1 MIITQSKYRTVT
13 YKGRIADIIECA
25 YDSNHTQIVWLHPF
39 ALTDRW
45 NGWGQGGGTC
55 HKVGTIELV
64 QQGHK
69 SEGIN
74 RTQTKRFYTFV
85 FNGKEKDYESGFHY
99 YGARYYWSE
108 VLTGWLSVDPMA
120 DKYPFISPYAY
131 CAWNPVKLVDPDGRE
146 IDDYFSYTGK
156 YLGSDNAKTDNIR
169 IIEESQWDKLSVNG
183 TIEHT
188 LGRDNSKSFSSA
200 QSKMSEDEQLE
211 VYRHYNPTKCEL
223 FSTSSSSHPGNSGM
237 VTVTKNKRSRIG
249 VYLKDN
255 FKGIAVADHAFEIVN
270 MFVHEKQHVINAA
283 KNPHMANYEDE
294 ASAFDAQVH
303 HDSWIHCRPEYKHA
317 VTNYARKVTF
327 LGNLYIDLFDPYADI
342 WNH

>member
-1 MIITQSKYRTVT
+1 MT